1 MRNRIYTAPMGKF
14 QRSWDLAKQSFSVLR
29 GNPSLAIFPIV
40 STVAILLVTAS
51 FFVPMGLVV
60 GLENLEN
67 PPIFVYP
74 VTFVYYLVSYF
85 VVVFFNAALIHC
97 ANEALEGRN
106 ADFGD
111 GIHAALARIGPIL
124 GWSLLS
130 ATIGTVLNAISERLG
145 FVGQIIIGLIGAAWN
160 IVTFFAVP
168 MLVLQGVGPID
179 AVKGSWATIKKTW
192 GEALIGNVGI
202 SYAIFALA
210 LPPVALIV
218 AAAFS
223 GVTPLILA
231 AVGVALIYWAALA
244 AVGSC
249 MTGIYTT
256 AVFSYAQ
263 TGQVPSGF
271 DGHTITSAFMPKPEK
286 KKLWG

>member
-1 MRNRIYTAPMGKF
+1 MGRF
-14 QRSWDLAKQSFSVLR
+14 ERSWGLAKQSWAVLR

-51 FFVPMGLVV
+51 FFIPMGIAV

-67 PPIFVYP
+67 PPLFVYP
-74 VTFVYYLVSYF
+74 ITFVYYLVSYF

-111 GIHAALARIGPIL
+111 GINAAMSRLGPIL

-130 ATIGTVLNAISERLG
+130 ATIGTVLNAISENLG
-145 FVGQIIIGLIGAAWN
+145 FVGQIIIGLLGAAWN

-168 MLVLQGVGPID
+168 MLVLQGVGPVD
-179 AVKGSWATIKKTW
+179 AVKGSWSTIKKTW
-192 GEALIGNVGI
+192 GETLIGNVGI
-202 SYAIFALA
+202 SYAIFVMA
-210 LPPVALIV
+210 LPPIALIV
-218 AAAFS
+218 ASAFS
-223 GVTPLILA
+223 GVTALIFA
-231 AVGVALIYWAALA
+231 AVGVSILYWAALA

-256 AVFSYAQ
+256 AVFSYARN
-263 TGQVPSGF
+263 GVVPSGF

-286 KKLWG
+286 KKRWG